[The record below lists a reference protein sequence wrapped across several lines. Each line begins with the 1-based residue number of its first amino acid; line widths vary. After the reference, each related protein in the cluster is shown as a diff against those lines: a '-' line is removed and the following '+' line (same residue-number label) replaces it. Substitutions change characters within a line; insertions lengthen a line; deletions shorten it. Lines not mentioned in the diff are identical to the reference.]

1 MGMLHDKHVQMQ
13 AESGAPRKEERRWMT
28 SKPPAVDRR
37 ADYWVGQ
44 DLLGAGLRRLTWPL
58 GSAET
63 ASESFGWAE
72 AVFDESFPLRMS
84 VSVWTV
90 VSGSRS
96 TWQGEGGGRSQQW
109 CTYSY

>member
-13 AESGAPRKEERRWMT
+13 AESGAPREEERRWMT

-37 ADYWVGQ
+37 ADYWVVGQ

-72 AVFDESFPLRMS
+72 AVFGESFPLRMS

-96 TWQGEGGGRSQQW
+96 TWQGGRG
-109 CTYSY
+109 

>member
-63 ASESFGWAE
+63 ASESFDGAE
-72 AVFDESFPLRMS
+72 AVVDESLPLTMS
-84 VSVWTV
+84 STAWTV
-90 VSGSRS
+90 VSGLPS
-96 TWQGEGGGRSQQW
+96 T
-109 CTYSY
+109 